1 MDDVVIDKYIQIV
14 PDNPL
19 YTDLLYS
26 IVSPFER
33 LIIYKPKPVLKL
45 S

>member
-26 IVSPFER
+26 IVSPFELELF
-33 LIIYKPKPVLKL
+33 LIPYPTPFIE
-45 S
+45 